1 VAGFSLVNLLRLKRL
16 REDQAANEVGRAR
29 SRASEL
35 AAQRHQLIDRLGD
48 HGHDARDVRGIAA
61 ISAARASTSVMLADL
76 EALRI
81 TVERSVEAA
90 EAAHRAARRD
100 TRMLEKLEERAAEAA
115 RVEELRVEQ
124 LALDELAAR
133 ARARFLERATD
144 GDGTAR

>member
-1 VAGFSLVNLLRLKRL
+1 MAGFSLAALLRLKRL
-16 REDQAANEVGRAR
+16 QEDRAANEVGNAR

-35 AAQRHQLIDRLGD
+35 ASQRHQLIDRLSD

-90 EAAHRAARRD
+90 EAAHRNARRD
-100 TRMLEKLEERAAEAA
+100 VRMLEKLEERAAEADRA
-115 RVEELRVEQ
+115 EELRVEQ

-133 ARARFLERATD
+133 ARARFLERSE
-144 GDGTAR
+144 GTEQP

>member
-1 VAGFSLVNLLRLKRL
+1 MAGFSLAALLRLKRL
-16 REDQAANEVGRAR
+16 QEDQAANEVGHAR

-35 AAQRHQLIDRLGD
+35 AAQRHQLIDRLSD

-81 TVERSVEAA
+81 TLERSVEAA
-90 EAAHRAARRD
+90 EAAHQAARRD
-100 TRMLEKLEERAAEAA
+100 TRMLEKLEERAVAA
-115 RVEELRVEQ
+115 DRVEALRLEQ

>member
-1 VAGFSLVNLLRLKRL
+1 MAIFSLAALLRLKQL
-16 REDQAANEVGRAR
+16 RENQAASEMGHAR

-35 AAQRHQLIDRLGD
+35 ASQRHQLIDRLSD

-61 ISAARASTSVMLADL
+61 ISAARASTSMMLTEL

-81 TVERSVEAA
+81 TLERSVEAA

-100 TRMLEKLEERAAEAA
+100 TRMLEKLEERAAEAD
-115 RVEELRVEQ
+115 RVEQLRVEQ

-133 ARARFLERATD
+133 ARARFQARATGGEGAD
-144 GDGTAR
+144 S

>member
-1 VAGFSLVNLLRLKRL
+1 MAGFSLAALLRLKQL
-16 REDQAANEVGRAR
+16 REDQAANEMGHAR

-35 AAQRHQLIDRLGD
+35 ASQRHQLIDRLSD

-61 ISAARASTSVMLADL
+61 ISAARASTSMMLTEL

-81 TVERSVEAA
+81 TLERSVETA

-100 TRMLEKLEERAAEAA
+100 TRMLEKLEERSAEAD

-133 ARARFLERATD
+133 ARARFQARANDAEGTD
-144 GDGTAR
+144 S